1 VLWLWYVVIVAHFK
15 SAWQRARSFESQD
28 PVWATV
34 AVRDS
39 VASSRAVSRAVP
51 QRDVWA
57 PDHGNSQ
64 GSLAKFSQTSGC
76 HGLRESGVHDHLIC
90 LHLILFVS
98 RFQHAISRNLKWLNR
113 REQIL
118 RFFKEHVDLTVWR
131 YYPLLEDWQ
140 VYQKQTHLVGVK
152 LTTAELKLL
161 KLEGVD
167 SQRIVFWLVRLKPS
181 HHVCHAIVHL
191 LWKIAIPDPN
201 LLKLTHA
208 SDGAAEHPVRIQL
221 FTHTG
226 C

>member
-1 VLWLWYVVIVAHFK
+1 MLWLWYVVIVAHFK
-15 SAWQRARSFESQD
+15 SAWQRVHSFGSQD

-51 QRDVWA
+51 WRDVWA

-64 GSLAKFSQTSGC
+64 GSLAKFSQTSRC
-76 HGLRESGVHDHLIC
+76 HGLRESGMHDHLIC

-98 RFQHAISRNLKWLNR
+98 RFQHAIWSDWTDVN
-113 REQIL
+113 
-118 RFFKEHVDLTVWR
+118 RFFDFSLAGLPEANTFGRSEANNCRAKATQSGR
-131 YYPLLEDWQ
+131 R
-140 VYQKQTHLVGVK
+140 GF
-152 LTTAELKLL
+152 
-161 KLEGVD
+161 
-167 SQRIVFWLVRLKPS
+167 SFRIVFDRFWLVRLKPS

-191 LWKIAIPDPN
+191 WKIAIPDPN
-201 LLKLTHA
+201 LLKLTHT